1 MAVKKY
7 TLGQIIEGIQ
17 KRDNNVLTFVYK
29 DLFPKVRFYVTRHG
43 GSKDDAKDVFQES
56 IIIIFKQIE
65 NNSLVIKG
73 DFEAYLYGI
82 ARLVWLKV
90 LRNKEIHN
98 RNITQLEEPENHS
111 YNADQMIE
119 EELELKLLRKHFMSL
134 GEECQKVMQMVTEG
148 IPYEKIAEIMG
159 YKSEKIVRNQK
170 YKCKETLIQLIK
182 SDPEYIRFM
191 REKNS

>member
-1 MAVKKY
+1 VKKY

-17 KRDNNVLTFVYK
+17 KRDNDVLTLVYK
-29 DLFPKVRFYVTRHG
+29 DVFPKVRHYVTRHG

-65 NNSLVIKG
+65 NKGVEIKEN
-73 DFEAYLYGI
+73 FEAYLYGI
-82 ARLVWLKV
+82 ARLVWLKI
-90 LRNKEIHN
+90 LRNKEIHD
-98 RNITQLEEPENHS
+98 RNISQIEEPEQS
-111 YNADQMIE
+111 YYSSDQLIE
-119 EELELKLLRKHFMSL
+119 DELEMRLFRKHFMSL
-134 GEECQKVMQMVTEG
+134 GKECQKVLQMITEG
-148 IPYEKIAEIMG
+148 IPYEKIAETMG

-191 REKNS
+191 RDKNS